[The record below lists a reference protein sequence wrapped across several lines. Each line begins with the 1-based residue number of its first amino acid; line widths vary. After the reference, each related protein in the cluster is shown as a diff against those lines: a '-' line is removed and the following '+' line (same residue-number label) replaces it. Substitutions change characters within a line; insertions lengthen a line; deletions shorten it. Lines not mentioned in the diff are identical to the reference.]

1 MSIREQMGEDLKQ
14 AMRDRDQLR
23 MDTIRSVRSAVTNR
37 EVESG
42 KDLDDDGVLAVIRSL
57 VKQRVDAAQQYEAG
71 GRTDLADTERKE
83 QSILEAYLPAAP
95 DEATVERVV
104 REVIQAVGAQGMKDM
119 GRVMKESRAKL
130 GPAADGKLVSGVV
143 KRLLA

>member
-1 MSIREQMGEDLKQ
+1 M
-14 AMRDRDQLR
+14 
-23 MDTIRSVRSAVTNR
+23 
-37 EVESG
+37 
-42 KDLDDDGVLAVIRSL
+42 IRSL

>member
-42 KDLDDDGVLAVIRSL
+42 KTLDDDGVLAVIRSL

-71 GRTDLADTERKE
+71 GRTDLADTDRKE
-83 QSILEAYLPAAP
+83 QFLLEAYLPAAP